1 MTNKRSGTKT
11 KSVGSARHGKPQVK
25 RELKDLDARRGKQ
38 VRGGTYSKL
47 NVVYTPQKPDGS
59 I

>member
-25 RELKDLDARRGKQ
+25 RELKDLEVKKAKGI
-38 VRGGTYSKL
+38 RGGALTLK
-47 NVVYTPQKPDGS
+47 QK
-59 I
+59 